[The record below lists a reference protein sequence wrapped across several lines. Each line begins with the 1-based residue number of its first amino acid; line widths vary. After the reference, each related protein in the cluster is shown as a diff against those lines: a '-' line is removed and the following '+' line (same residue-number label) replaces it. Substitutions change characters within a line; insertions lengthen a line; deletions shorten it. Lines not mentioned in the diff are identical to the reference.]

1 MSGEI
6 SKDEKERQLDAKIAA
21 IRAKNEEKL
30 QRQREVEKD
39 RKLAE
44 KQNQSITTAPKVKKE
59 EEYEHAFVGPDR
71 NDKVSKG
78 KPEPRKDESFG
89 EKKDSKQRSGGR
101 LRDGEGP
108 PPDPGYRFLA
118 DRWRDGSE
126 SEAEDEGA
134 DVVRGGEMEPVLHRV
149 HLFLLFERRE
159 VHLQIL
165 KC

>member
-1 MSGEI
+1 MSGEV

-44 KQNQSITTAPKVKKE
+44 KQNQSITTAPRVKQE
-59 EEYEHAFVGPDR
+59 ADYEHTFVGPDR
-71 NDKVSKG
+71 NDKVNNKSG
-78 KPEPRKDESFG
+78 KPEPRRDESFG
-89 EKKDSKQRSGGR
+89 EKKETKQRSGGR

-118 DRWRDGSE
+118 DRWTLVFIIHRDNITF
-126 SEAEDEGA
+126 
-134 DVVRGGEMEPVLHRV
+134 HY
-149 HLFLLFERRE
+149 
-159 VHLQIL
+159 
-165 KC
+165 